1 MHCPEC
7 GFVNAEGANYCQK
20 CGAFLGE
27 PGRAAEGD
35 TTEVYQVDETGE
47 LQPVDLEEVTGEG
60 ATLVIRSG
68 GGRAGEAFNVAGE
81 RMTIGRSPD
90 AEVFL
95 DDVTVSRN
103 HALLVRRR
111 DGLYID
117 DLGSLN
123 GTYVNRRRIE
133 SHKLAERRRA
143 AGRQVQ
149 ADVPG
154 GAVSTEV
161 TRDAPPRK
169 EKALTIGAVCKQL
182 EREFPDIS
190 ISKIRYLED
199 QKLLDAAAHAGRLP
213 ALRGRPTSTACARS
227 CACSATS
234 SCRCG

>member
-27 PGRAAEGD
+27 AKEAGAGD
-35 TTEVYQVDETGE
+35 TTEVYQLDESGE
-47 LQPVDLEEVTGEG
+47 LRAVDLDDVTHEG
-60 ATLVIRSG
+60 ATLVIRAG
-68 GGRAGEAFNVAGE
+68 GGRAGEAFNISGE
-81 RMTIGRSPD
+81 RMTIGRSPE

-133 SHKLAERRRA
+133 SHRLQNGDELQVGKYKLTYLDER
-143 AGRQVQ
+143 
-149 ADVPG
+149 
-154 GAVSTEV
+154 
-161 TRDAPPRK
+161 
-169 EKALTIGAVCKQL
+169 
-182 EREFPDIS
+182 
-190 ISKIRYLED
+190 
-199 QKLLDAAAHAGRLP
+199 
-213 ALRGRPTSTACARS
+213 
-227 CACSATS
+227 
-234 SCRCG
+234 